1 MNVTFQRT
9 SDLCVLSCIGSW
21 DSIMQGNSS
30 MWNWIWKAVQCEVLA
45 FCILQETLCYSFDL
59 FFFFHLQMPW
69 PSARTIFL
77 IYRAQHAKK
86 IWDSVFKKLFIIS
99 RQPRQTIPASAK
111 PLCWGLCACWG
122 HRAVR
127 LHLGLLSTKWIKGQL
142 WGNQWFSMWR
152 LAVLFIR
159 FGSV

>member
-1 MNVTFQRT
+1 MTCACFPALVPETVLCRETVACGIGFERQCNVK
-9 SDLCVLSCIGSW
+9 SWLSVYCKKLCV
-21 DSIMQGNSS
+21 
-30 MWNWIWKAVQCEVLA
+30 
-45 FCILQETLCYSFDL
+45 ILLTY
-59 FFFFHLQMPW
+59 FFFHLQMPW

-152 LAVLFIR
+152 LAILFIR